1 MRGCHVSV
9 CQMVAVVPLGLLAA
23 SLTADFAYLGSGSF
37 RFETLS
43 YWALSAGIVAALLVS
58 VLELFGGFNH
68 AGLWHGLGSG
78 FAACLFIWSWLLRS
92 EGQPATPDAVVLSVL
107 GLSVAAVTCWIGGDL
122 ALRHDAGVQERAR
135 PRVSP

>member
-1 MRGCHVSV
+1 MRVSTV
-9 CQMVAVVPLGLLAA
+9 PAGQMVAVIPLGLLAA
-23 SLTADFAYLGSGSF
+23 SLTADCAYFESGSL

-43 YWALSAGIVAALLVS
+43 YWALSAGIVAILLVS
-58 VLELFGGFNH
+58 VLDLSGGFNR
-68 AGLWHGLGSG
+68 AGLWHGLGNG

-122 ALRHDAGVQERAR
+122 ALRHDSGAQPRAH
-135 PRVSP
+135 PRVSL